1 LPTRHWTKWVK
12 SFGRRNG
19 FDLKTKYPCR
29 QNDCLT
35 ARILLP
41 ALCHFDASIRYLVD
55 PDPHMPHCVQ
65 EEEKQMVQPTG
76 IHHIAIM
83 TGDMKKQIAFFSD
96 VLGAPLVAIFDMHGV
111 PGGIHAFLRLDTGC
125 YFSLVQLPDTAETP
139 STLGITHAGTGAGNS
154 APGTMQ
160 HLAFYVTDE
169 AALLAMRDRI
179 RTKGVNVIGPL
190 DHGMCKSIY
199 FAGPEQLTLEVACPG
214 MAVTAERWVDPAVL
228 AKVGISAEEAA
239 GFANPDRYAGEGGS
253 VKQPEYDATKPH
265 MAYPEDRYKMMIAMP
280 DEMLAAM
287 PQHNEPPVPA

>member
-1 LPTRHWTKWVK
+1 M
-12 SFGRRNG
+12 
-19 FDLKTKYPCR
+19 
-29 QNDCLT
+29 
-35 ARILLP
+35 I
-41 ALCHFDASIRYLVD
+41 SIWQSSSSRA
-55 PDPHMPHCVQ
+55 HCAQ

-96 VLGAPLVAIFDMHGV
+96 VLGLPLVAIFDMHGV
-111 PGGIHAFLRLDTGC
+111 PGGIHAFMKLDEHC
-125 YFSLVQLPDTAETP
+125 SFSLVQLPDTAQVP

-160 HLAFYVTDE
+160 HLAFHVADE
-169 AALLAMRDRI
+169 ARLLAMRDRI
-179 RTKGVNVIGPL
+179 RYKGVTVIGPL

-214 MAVTAERWVDPAVL
+214 MPVTPDRWVDPTVL
-228 AKVGISAEEAA
+228 AKVGISEQEAA
-239 GFANPDRYAGEGGS
+239 GFAAPDGYDGEGGT
-253 VKQPEYDATKPH
+253 VKQPAYDPAGPH